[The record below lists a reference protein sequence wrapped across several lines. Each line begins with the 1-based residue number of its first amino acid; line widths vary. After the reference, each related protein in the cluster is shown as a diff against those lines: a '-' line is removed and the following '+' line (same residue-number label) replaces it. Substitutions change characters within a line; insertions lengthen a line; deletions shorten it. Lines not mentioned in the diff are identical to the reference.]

1 MSLVKRA
8 SSESSIDPLMSEV
21 QNQIHS
27 NLSEPLTNSA
37 PVRKIETVTQP
48 VQTQTIQTAA
58 PVVEPVAV
66 QTQTVNAAQV
76 SAPVA
81 TPSAEEKEPKAKSRY
96 SDTLLLNLP
105 VGKRNEIKEFFSNY
119 NLSMTQGILFGLNY
133 LMEDVKAG
141 RIEISKLGIER
152 K

>member
-1 MSLVKRA
+1 MSLVKKA
-8 SSESSIDPLMSEV
+8 SVETTIDPVMSEV
-21 QNQIHS
+21 QNQIYT
-27 NLSEPLTNSA
+27 NLSEPLTNSS
-37 PVRKIETVTQP
+37 PVKKIETETQTQP
-48 VQTQTIQTAA
+48 VQ
-58 PVVEPVAV
+58 
-66 QTQTVNAAQV
+66 N
-76 SAPVA
+76 SAPV
-81 TPSAEEKEPKAKSRY
+81 EKEPKAKSRY

>member
-1 MSLVKRA
+1 MSLVKKA
-8 SSESSIDPLMSEV
+8 SAETTIDPVMSEV
-21 QNQIHS
+21 QNQIYT
-27 NLSEPLTNSA
+27 NLSEPLTNSS
-37 PVRKIETVTQP
+37 PVKKIETVTQTQP
-48 VQTQTIQTAA
+48 VQ
-58 PVVEPVAV
+58 
-66 QTQTVNAAQV
+66 N
-76 SAPVA
+76 SAPV
-81 TPSAEEKEPKAKSRY
+81 EKEPKAKSRY

>member
-27 NLSEPLTNSA
+27 NLSEPLTNS
-37 PVRKIETVTQP
+37 
-48 VQTQTIQTAA
+48 A

>member
-1 MSLVKRA
+1 MSLVKKA
-8 SSESSIDPLMSEV
+8 SAETTIDPVMSEV
-21 QNQIHS
+21 QNQIYT
-27 NLSEPLTNSA
+27 NLSEPLTNSS
-37 PVRKIETVTQP
+37 PVKKIETVTQTQP
-48 VQTQTIQTAA
+48 VQ
-58 PVVEPVAV
+58 
-66 QTQTVNAAQV
+66 N
-76 SAPVA
+76 SAPV
-81 TPSAEEKEPKAKSRY
+81 EKEPKTKSRY